1 MITMFKDLN
10 KFVEYKDLRW
20 SGILKSI
27 KKSSNVLQPLFE
39 AFTNSMEAI
48 RLRQNKRDSFDA
60 YINIILDFESDLLG
74 ESIDFVSMTIEDNGI
89 GFDEENFNRLIVF
102 KDDTKGFNNRGSGR
116 IQMVHT
122 FKQSK
127 YESIYRDGDAI
138 KKRSFV
144 LSKFER
150 FINNNTIIY
159 NTQEPA
165 EANEGEDIKT
175 TLRMSETW
183 LPKDAKE
190 LVKLGCD
197 DIKKALISHYLL
209 ALCNLKSTLPSINIV
224 YQIGGVEKDRE
235 RIVADDIPNPSFNDI
250 HISVPLCR
258 MSDDMKRIEKAG
270 EETVDIN
277 VMPYKINAETLA
289 VSEIKITSK
298 GEISETT
305 KVKLTCVDP
314 NAVLDDSRYL
324 FLLSSDYFDNLDGDE
339 RGNIEI
345 LDKTEF
351 KKRAKAQ
358 GYIEEQIVLNDI
370 QDEVNKKAG
379 ELYSEI
385 SEQKELHQQ
394 RIEELKNTY
403 MLSEEALVDADI
415 NDSVEDILSKAYVYD
430 AKLIAKQDAE
440 YQEKK
445 KQIEQLDT
453 TSETYKDDLEKM
465 VTELTK
471 TIPLQCKESLSR
483 YVTHRSLVLELFDK
497 LIKRET
503 QIQNESD
510 RKIDEKLIHNLL
522 FTQHSKNA
530 EMSDI
535 WMLNEDYLYY
545 RGYSEHKL
553 SEIKIDEKPLFKT
566 EIDEEEERYLNS
578 LGEHRLS
585 KRPDILLF
593 PSEHKCVI
601 IELKSLDANLSN
613 YLTQINKYASFI
625 RSYTTDDFYID
636 TFYGYL
642 IGEAM
647 EPRDVRAADN
657 DFKYDPKFNFCY
669 RSSKSIACLWD
680 ESGGHDGSLYTEALS
695 FSVMLKRALK
705 RNESFKNRLFPPQK
719 EDSNKDVS

>member
-1 MITMFKDLN
+1 MFTDQN
-10 KFVEYKDLRW
+10 RFVEYKDLRW

-39 AFTNSMEAI
+39 AFTNSIEAI
-48 RLRQNKRDSFDA
+48 KLRQKTGDIFDA
-60 YINIILDFESDLLG
+60 YINIILDYNSDLMG
-74 ESIDFVSMTIEDNGI
+74 ESIDFVSLTIEDNGI
-89 GFDEENFNRLIVF
+89 GFDEENFKRLIVF
-102 KDDTKGFNNRGSGR
+102 KDDTKGYNNRGSGR

-122 FKQSK
+122 FKQSE
-127 YESIYRDGDAI
+127 YESIFRDGDAI

-144 LSKFER
+144 LSKLDL

-159 NTQEPA
+159 NSQEPTRVD
-165 EANEGEDIKT
+165 EGEDLKT
-175 TLRMSETW
+175 TLKMSEIW
-183 LPKDAKE
+183 LSKDAKE
-190 LVKLGCD
+190 FVELGCD

-209 ALCNLKSTLPSINIV
+209 TLCNLKSSLPSINIV
-224 YQIGGVEKDRE
+224 YRIGGVEKDRE

-258 MSDDMKRIEKAG
+258 ISDDMKRIEKAG

-277 VMPYKINAETLA
+277 VMPYKINAEALA

-305 KVKLTCVDP
+305 KIKLTCIDP

-522 FTQHSKNA
+522 FTQHSTNA
-530 EMSDI
+530 AASDI
-535 WMLNEDYLYY
+535 WILNEDYLYY

-553 SEIKIDEKPLFKT
+553 SEITINDKPLFKN

-578 LGEHRLS
+578 LGERRLF

-601 IELKSLDANLSN
+601 IELKSLDANLSD

-642 IGEAM
+642 IGEAL

-669 RSSKSIACLWD
+669 RPSKSIACLWD
-680 ESGGHDGSLYTEALS
+680 ESGRNDGSLYTEALS
-695 FSVMLKRALK
+695 FSVMLNRALQ
-705 RNESFKNRLFPPQK
+705 RNESFKNRLFPYQK
-719 EDSNKDVS
+719 GDK